1 MPLPDLQKAFDAL
14 YPPGEQWYWRGDYV
28 ETIPDA
34 AIDVHVEFAKQAPNW
49 KSGVHVY
56 PVDGAASRVPKDATP
71 WVYRGAKWA
80 TVYAG
85 ISPEPSDAEPIKRWA
100 IDYSDALHPYSMGG
114 SYVNFMMDEGKER
127 VEATYRGNL
136 ERLAEIKA
144 KYDPDNFFHVNQNIR
159 PCMK

>member
-34 AIDVHVEFAKQAPNW
+34 AIDIHVEFAKQVPTW

-71 WVYRGAKWA
+71 WAYRDAKWA
-80 TVYAG
+80 TVYVG
-85 ISPEPSDAEPIKRWA
+85 IGPEPTDAEPIKRWA

-114 SYVNFMMDEGKER
+114 SYVNFMMDEGQR
-127 VEATYRGNL
+127 AVQATYREDYG
-136 ERLAEIKA
+136 RLAEIKA
-144 KYDPDNFFHVNQNIR
+144 RYDPDNFFHVNQNIR
-159 PCMK
+159 PA